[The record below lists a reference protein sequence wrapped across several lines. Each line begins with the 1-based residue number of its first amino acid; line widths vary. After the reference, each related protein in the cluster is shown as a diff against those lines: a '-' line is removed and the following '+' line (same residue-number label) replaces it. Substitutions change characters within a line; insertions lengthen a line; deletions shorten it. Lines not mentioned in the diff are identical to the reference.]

1 VIFKEWF
8 VENAKPEWKKGKL
21 SDICTFQSKRTDSSG
36 LTVKNYISTE
46 NIVPNKQ
53 GFQPAATLP
62 TVNQVPLV
70 EEGNILISNIRPYF
84 KKIVFSDFTG
94 GCSTDVLNFVSFEDK
109 YTLYL
114 YRILYDDMFF
124 DYVMAGSKGTK
135 MPRGD
140 KQQIMDYDI
149 CIPDNETLERFN
161 RLLKP
166 VVIQIND
173 NTSENK
179 RLTELRDTLL
189 PKLMNGEIEV

>member
-1 VIFKEWF
+1 M
-8 VENAKPEWKKGKL
+8 
-21 SDICTFQSKRTDSSG
+21 
-36 LTVKNYISTE
+36 
-46 NIVPNKQ
+46 VPNKQ
-53 GFQPAATLP
+53 GFHPAATLP

-94 GCSTDVLNFVSFEDK
+94 GCSTDVLNFVSLEKK
-109 YTLYL
+109 YKLYL
-114 YRILYDDMFF
+114 YRILYDDTFF

-161 RLLKP
+161 QLVKP
-166 VVIQIND
+166 IVIQIND